1 MRTAEPGTRGKRR
14 LLLRFAGLGALSGA
28 TAAGILVAV
37 DFQWASLYVLPG
49 LVFGLA
55 FGTLLLRL
63 RLRLLRLGRAALYCA
78 AATLANAAAV
88 VTAMQSLDTVEAIVG
103 AGRLALALSGS
114 IAGAVGG
121 GLLAVAM
128 IPPLRIAQWPRLVAA
143 GAVLGMALP
152 LLIDGREIGTFAFY
166 LIWQAG
172 YAAALAATL
181 PRIEAI

>member
-1 MRTAEPGTRGKRR
+1 MRTAEHGNRGKRR
-14 LLLRFAGLGALSGA
+14 PLLRFAGFGALTGA

-49 LVFGLA
+49 LVFGLV
-55 FGTLLLRL
+55 FGTLLL

-181 PRIEAI
+181 PRIEAV

>member
-1 MRTAEPGTRGKRR
+1 MRTAEPGNRGKRWR
-14 LLLRFAGLGALSGA
+14 LLRFAGLGALTGA
-28 TAAGILVAV
+28 TAAGVLVAV
-37 DFQWASLYVLPG
+37 DYQWASLYVLPG

-55 FGTLLLRL
+55 FGTLLR
-63 RLRLLRLGRAALYCA
+63 RLRLLSLGRAALYCA

-121 GLLAVAM
+121 GLLALAM

-143 GAVLGMALP
+143 GALLGMALP

-181 PRIEAI
+181 PRIEAV

>member
-1 MRTAEPGTRGKRR
+1 MRIAEHGNRGKRR
-14 LLLRFAGLGALSGA
+14 RLLRFAGLGALTGA
-28 TAAGILVAV
+28 AAAGVLVAV
-37 DFQWASLYVLPG
+37 DYQWASLYVLPG

-55 FGTLLLRL
+55 FGTLLR

-121 GLLAVAM
+121 GLLALAM
-128 IPPLRIAQWPRLVAA
+128 IPPLRIAQWLRLIAT
-143 GAVLGMALP
+143 GALLGMALP

-181 PRIEAI
+181 PRIEAV